1 MYCLAL
7 NVHIRA
13 NALMCKW
20 RTHVYTRMH
29 AHWHKHTHMHINTYI
44 HVTGG
49 IVCVDGC
56 SPACPRASG
65 DARPL
70 LPSLQM
76 RMCVFAQISLRIHT
90 VATNVYI
97 YVCTSVSTCVNLNSH
112 WCILTRTSVNTH
124 KYAWLARWLS
134 QTHTHAHEHEHTQTR
149 THTHTH
155 THTLTHIHT
164 HAYILTHQ
172 QLHTYTHPCTRTR
185 KHVPIYLNRTAY
197 SIYTV
202 CMQAYLCTL
211 GSHSNEH
218 RRPLS
223 WQVNTHKILTFR
235 QCTHTPYCLNLTRI
249 EFIQRESTAQITH
262 RQHPIYLK
270 TQDLTQ

>member
-1 MYCLAL
+1 
-7 NVHIRA
+7 
-13 NALMCKW
+13 MCKW

-97 YVCTSVSTCVNLNSH
+97 YASVSTCVNLNSH

-134 QTHTHAHEHEHTQTR
+134 QTHTHAH

-155 THTLTHIHT
+155 THSHTYIHTHIYSRINNCTHIHI
-164 HAYILTHQ
+164 HAHA
-172 QLHTYTHPCTRTR
+172 R
-185 KHVPIYLNRTAY
+185 
-197 SIYTV
+197 
-202 CMQAYLCTL
+202 
-211 GSHSNEH
+211 
-218 RRPLS
+218 
-223 WQVNTHKILTFR
+223 VNTYLFTWIALHIAYTLFVCKHISVHLDHTQMSTGDHSPDR
-235 QCTHTPYCLNLTRI
+235 WTHTKY
-249 EFIQRESTAQITH
+249 
-262 RQHPIYLK
+262 
-270 TQDLTQ
+270 